1 MITKNKQTMKKQI
14 GIILAFG
21 LLVLFSSSCIK
32 EDNQPESTG
41 FLHGI
46 YIVNEGGFTKNNGSI
61 TYFDEVA
68 ALVYPNLF
76 AQVNSRGPGDV
87 IQSFSVVGDKG
98 FIVANNSQKVE
109 VIDMETFASIGTII
123 NVDYP
128 RYVLGL
134 TDKKAYL
141 TNGSFAGSVKVIKL
155 ENLEIES
162 EISVGSGPEN
172 LLLAGGKVFVA
183 NSGGWGIDSTVSV
196 IDPGN
201 DVVTHTIDVG
211 DNPTDLVE
219 DANGDIWVLCKGK
232 VVYDQ
237 NWNVIEETDSRLVQI
252 KTSDYT
258 VGKSIIIGKK
268 GDFFSPLHLAVSNDG
283 KMLFYAESDGIYKV
297 GISAVDAP
305 SEPLI
310 EGSFYGLDIDPESG
324 VIYVLKAYGF
334 DANGSAYRYEGG
346 GMLIDSLQV
355 GIAPNATVFN

>member
-1 MITKNKQTMKKQI
+1 MIIKSKQTMKKQTK
-14 GIILAFG
+14 IILAFS
-21 LLVLFSSSCIK
+21 LLVLFSPSCIK
-32 EDNQPESTG
+32 EDNQPEGTG
-41 FLHGI
+41 FLHGV

-61 TYFDEVA
+61 SYLDEA
-68 ALVYPNLF
+68 SFLIYPNLF
-76 AQVNSRGPGDV
+76 AQVNNRGPGDV
-87 IQSFSVVGDKG
+87 VQSFSVAGDMG

-109 VIDMETFASIGTII
+109 VIDMETFESIGTIL

-128 RYVLGL
+128 RYLIGV

-141 TNGSFAGSVKVIKL
+141 TNGSFAGSVKVINL
-155 ENLEIES
+155 DNLEIES

-172 LLLAGGKVFVA
+172 LLLSGGKVFVA
-183 NSGGWGIDSTVSV
+183 NSGGWGLDSTVSV

-232 VVYDQ
+232 VVFDQ

-252 KTSDYT
+252 KTSDFT
-258 VGKSIIIGKK
+258 IGKSIVIGKK
-268 GDFFSPLHLAVSNDG
+268 GDFFSPLHLAISNDG
-283 KMLFYAESDGIYKV
+283 KMLFYAESDGVYKV

-305 SEPLI
+305 LEPFI
-310 EGSFYGLDIDPESG
+310 KGTFYGLDIDPDSG
-324 VIYVLKAYGF
+324 VIYVLKANGF
-334 DANGSAYRYEGG
+334 DANGSAYRYEGD

-355 GIAPNATVFN
+355 GIAPNAAVFN